1 MIRICFVTDLYKI
14 VPKHSASL
22 DRYTSIGIHANHTD
36 MTKFLSD
43 QDPDY
48 RNVLSELQR
57 FIQSYKQQTKKE
69 LPLTTSV
76 SLKIQ
81 GQSDHGLG
89 NESSS
94 AGKQDENIVREK
106 EKPYWPTKSVN
117 TFAGTFHTNGGKMIQ
132 GNEFN
137 SGGGPMSF

>member
-1 MIRICFVTDLYKI
+1 M
-14 VPKHSASL
+14 PKTSATL
-22 DRYTSIGIHANHTD
+22 NRYTPIGIHANHMN

-57 FIQSYKQQTKKE
+57 FLQLHEQQAKKE
-69 LPLTTSV
+69 PSSV
-76 SLKIQ
+76 SSISSTSSEFLK
-81 GQSDHGLG
+81 GQPHSHHGAQ

-94 AGKQDENIVREK
+94 K
-106 EKPYWPTKSVN
+106 ERWYQTTVHAKNDTNQPTKLAN
-117 TFAGTFHTNGGKMIQ
+117 TFSGSFHSNGGKMIS

-137 SGGGPMSF
+137 SGGGSMSF

>member
-22 DRYTSIGIHANHTD
+22 DRYTS
-36 MTKFLSD
+36 
-43 QDPDY
+43 
-48 RNVLSELQR
+48 
-57 FIQSYKQQTKKE
+57 
-69 LPLTTSV
+69 SV

-117 TFAGTFHTNGGKMIQ
+117 TFSGTFHTNGGKMIQ

-137 SGGGPMSF
+137 SGGGSMSF

>member
-22 DRYTSIGIHANHTD
+22 DRYTFIDIHANHTD

-48 RNVLSELQR
+48 RNVLFELQR

-69 LPLTTSV
+69 LLLATSV

-81 GQSDHGLG
+81 GQSDHELG

-94 AGKQDENIVREK
+94 ASKQDENIVREK

-117 TFAGTFHTNGGKMIQ
+117 TFSDTFHTNGGKMIQ

-137 SGGGPMSF
+137 SGGGSMSF